1 MPTVLGL
8 TNEPHERIADM
19 STQDVGPDNK
29 GRLSTILQRNVAAG
43 RAMDTQLWRALCD
56 EPASAAAYMAQDVV
70 VSTPLIPTEDNDKHD
85 GESPAVL
92 VAGKDDVEAA
102 LAKMPPLAG
111 YKIRGTMKVVQI
123 DLMAVATV
131 YRVTA
136 SRRVPAPPPSSSGQ
150 RRANDQIE
158 DLEMVVHSS
167 WRQTAGADWE
177 LCGHC
182 AGFAE

>member
-8 TNEPHERIADM
+8 TNESYDKLKDM
-19 STQDVGPDNK
+19 STQDIGPDNK

-56 EPASAAAYMAQDVV
+56 EPATAVAYMAKDCVIT
-70 VSTPLIPTEDNDKHD
+70 SPLVPPADDDEGGGDKF
-85 GESPAVL
+85 ANV
-92 VAGKDDVEAA
+92 VAGKENVEKA
-102 LAKMPPLAG
+102 LSNMSPLLS
-111 YKIRGTMKVVQI
+111 YKFHDIKVVQI
-123 DLMAVATV
+123 DLMAVAAV
-131 YRVTA
+131 YRVTV
-136 SRRVPAPPPSSSGQ
+136 SRRTSGDGKGTNK
-150 RRANDQIE
+150 RDEIE
-158 DLEMVVHSS
+158 DLEMVAHSS